1 MRGVPG
7 SVATFRVVIPV
18 AVALALIAATMHGT
32 WNVLVKTSADP
43 LITFYR
49 STLAA
54 ATIMTVPAVIAAVVV
69 RPAFSPAAMGLV
81 ALSAVLEVA
90 YMWLLSSAYSRGEL
104 SVVYPIARGSAP
116 LLAVVIGLGVLGE
129 HLSSA
134 QLIGVAL
141 LLVGILAVTLP
152 QTSGRATLPAL
163 LTGVAIASY
172 TAIDRVGVRLT
183 TPWFYGW
190 VLIVLMATGMAISIR
205 VAARFRS
212 AGATTHGVSWRRG
225 AAIGM
230 ISWGAYLLVLL
241 ALDLAPLAV
250 VAPVREMAIVAVA
263 VWGVWRLGERQAAV
277 LKIAGAATTLLGVT
291 LLAI

>member
-1 MRGVPG
+1 MIL
-7 SVATFRVVIPV
+7 A
-18 AVALALIAATMHGT
+18 AVALALVAATMHGT
-32 WNVLVKTSADP
+32 WNVMVKTSADP
-43 LITFYR
+43 LIAFYR

-54 ATIMTVPAVIAAVVV
+54 ATIMTVPAAIAALAF
-69 RPAFSPAAMGLV
+69 RPDSSPAVLGFL
-81 ALSAVLEVA
+81 ALSAALEVA
-90 YMWLLSSAYSRGEL
+90 YMWLLSSAYVRGEL

-116 LLAVVIGLGVLGE
+116 LLAVAIGLGVLNE
-129 HLSSA
+129 RLSGA
-134 QLIGVAL
+134 QLIGVGL
-141 LLVGILAVTLP
+141 LLAGILAVTLP

-172 TAIDRVGVRLT
+172 TAVDRVGVRLT
-183 TPWFYGW
+183 APWFYGW

-205 VAARFRS
+205 VGARLRPS
-212 AGATTHGVSWRRG
+212 REPAETVSWRRA

-263 VWGVWRLGERQAAV
+263 IWGVWRLRERQAAG
-277 LKIAGAATTLLGVT
+277 LKIAGAAVTLVGVT